1 MIHVKFWRSL
11 ASAMSHG
18 ETPKKIMCSI
28 KAETRKPEGL
38 LVMLQAVFN
47 LKPKI
52 LNAAILG
59 NHSKLKNCLNL
70 QMRKESKVGFYLKY
84 SNKLKVKS

>member
-1 MIHVKFWRSL
+1 
-11 ASAMSHG
+11 MSHG

-47 LKPKI
+47 LKPQI

-59 NHSKLKNCLNL
+59 NHSKLKKLF
-70 QMRKESKVGFYLKY
+70 KP
-84 SNKLKVKS
+84 SNEKGIEGGILSQVLE